1 VHEVDQQDEFAHVR
15 TRLRMSVT
23 AGGDLAEPDRIVGG
37 AREDGE
43 MTARFEHTDAFRG
56 AVFQSVDLS
65 GAVFRDCDL
74 SRVRVTGSAIPELRV
89 SGHAG
94 EIDRFVVNDVDV
106 TDFVREALDRRH
118 PERVPLR
125 AARTPDD
132 FRTMWRDLE
141 RLWEEAIAR
150 AELLPEA
157 ARNERVDGEWS
168 FAETLRHLVFATDI
182 WVGRMAGGQ
191 ARPFHRIGLP
201 TGDYPA
207 DAARE
212 IGVDLDARPSWD
224 EIVEVRA
231 GRAAMMREAVGGLTD
246 AEFGRIVS
254 AEPAPTWGVQTL
266 PVGRCLRVVLNEH
279 CEHRRFA
286 LRDQAIIESR

>member
-1 VHEVDQQDEFAHVR
+1 VR
-15 TRLRMSVT
+15 APASILV
-23 AGGDLAEPDRIVGG
+23 EPDRIVGG
-37 AREDGE
+37 AREDGA

-74 SRVRVTGSAIPELRV
+74 SQVRITGSAIPELRV

-106 TDFVREALDRRH
+106 TDFVRGELDRCY
-118 PERVPLR
+118 PERVRLR
-125 AARTPDD
+125 AVRTPDD
-132 FRTMWRDLE
+132 YRSVWAVLE

-150 AELLPEA
+150 AERLPEA
-157 ARNERVDGEWS
+157 VRNERVDGEWS
-168 FAETLRHLVFATDI
+168 FAETLRHLIFATDI
-182 WVGRMAGGQ
+182 WVGRMARGE

-201 TGDYPA
+201 TGDYPT

-212 IGVDLDARPSWD
+212 IGVDPDARPSWG
-224 EIVEVRA
+224 EIVEIRA
-231 GRAAMMREAVGGLTD
+231 SRAAMMRDAVEGLTE
-246 AEFGRIVS
+246 AEFERLVT
-254 AEPAPTWGVQTL
+254 AEPAPTWGVKTL

-286 LRDQAIIESR
+286 LRDLAILESR

>member
-1 VHEVDQQDEFAHVR
+1 
-15 TRLRMSVT
+15 M
-23 AGGDLAEPDRIVGG
+23 I
-37 AREDGE
+37 
-43 MTARFEHTDAFRG
+43 ARFEHTDDFRA

-74 SRVRVTGSAIPELRV
+74 SQVRITGSAITELRV

-106 TDFVREALDRRH
+106 TDFVRQELDRRS

-132 FRTMWRDLE
+132 FRSMWMVLE

-150 AELLPEA
+150 AERLPEA
-157 ARNERVDGEWS
+157 ARYERVDGEWS
-168 FAETLRHLVFATDI
+168 FAETLRHLIFATDI
-182 WVGRMAGGQ
+182 WVGRMARAE

-201 TGDYPA
+201 TGDYPS
-207 DAARE
+207 DAARQ

-224 EIVEVRA
+224 EILEVRA
-231 GRAAMMREAVGGLTD
+231 NRAAMMRDAVEGLTE
-246 AEFGRIVS
+246 AEFERLVT

-286 LRDQAIIESR
+286 LRDLATLESR

>member
-1 VHEVDQQDEFAHVR
+1 
-15 TRLRMSVT
+15 
-23 AGGDLAEPDRIVGG
+23 
-37 AREDGE
+37 
-43 MTARFEHTDAFRG
+43 MTAKFEHTDAFRG

-74 SRVRVTGSAIPELRV
+74 SQVRITGSAITELRV

-94 EIDRFVVNDVDV
+94 EIDRLVVNDVDV
-106 TDFVREALDRRH
+106 TGFVRDELDRRH
-118 PERVPLR
+118 PERVQLR
-125 AARTPDD
+125 AVRTPDD
-132 FRTMWRDLE
+132 FRSMWTLLE
-141 RLWEEAIAR
+141 RLWEDAIAR

-168 FAETLRHLVFATDI
+168 FAETLRHLIFATDI
-182 WVGRMAGGQ
+182 WVGRMTRGE

-212 IGVDLDARPSWD
+212 IGVDPDERPSWG
-224 EIVEVRA
+224 EIVEIRA
-231 GRAAMMREAVGGLTD
+231 GRAATMRDAVEGLTE
-246 AEFGRIVS
+246 AEFERIVS
-254 AEPAPTWGVQTL
+254 AEPAPTWGVQTR

-286 LRDQAIIESR
+286 LRDLAILESRRAPRMM

>member
-1 VHEVDQQDEFAHVR
+1 
-15 TRLRMSVT
+15 
-23 AGGDLAEPDRIVGG
+23 
-37 AREDGE
+37 

-56 AVFQSVDLS
+56 AVFQSVDLTE
-65 GAVFRDCDL
+65 AVFRDCDL

-94 EIDRFVVNDVDV
+94 EIDRLVVNDVDV
-106 TDFVREALDRRH
+106 TGFVQDELDRRH
-118 PERVPLR
+118 PERVTLR

-132 FRTMWRDLE
+132 FRSVWTLLE
-141 RLWEEAIAR
+141 GLWEDAIAR
-150 AELLPEA
+150 AERLPEA

-182 WVGRMAGGQ
+182 WVGRMAGGE

-207 DAARE
+207 EAAR
-212 IGVDLDARPSWD
+212 GLGLDRDARPSWD
-224 EIVEVRA
+224 EITEVRA
-231 GRAAMMREAVGGLTD
+231 GRAAMMRDAVERLTE
-246 AEFGRIVS
+246 AEFERVVT
-254 AEPAPTWGVQTL
+254 AEPAPTWGAVTL

-286 LRDQAIIESR
+286 LRDLAVLESR